1 MSDINSV
8 APKKATGEAQEYIE
22 LLWGAFVENYE
33 AFKAKKMSLDDEVV
47 YNLLSSPGPAQ
58 YNEFSRFFD
67 FFNGGKDYIWSLKE
81 QMYMHDFADIEN
93 GTCEPDILEFLQKL
107 YDTNDYFPK
116 VITLISG
123 LFWGQH
129 PGTRK
134 KIMSHFKKFYDKGD
148 KVRLLT
154 RAKKEVTEEHA
165 SIFTDDSQFYMPIR
179 KPFHFVMAGD
189 DYLYFEFPHT
199 ESTVFRLNMLL
210 DLNKLDYKQGKSKP
224 DMLRFLYEQFDAK
237 YDEVSVK

>member
-1 MSDINSV
+1 MADINAV

-22 LLWGAFVENYE
+22 LLWGAFAENYQ
-33 AFKAKKMSLDDEVV
+33 AFENEEMKLDDEVV

-58 YNEFSRFFD
+58 YNEFHSFFD
-67 FFNGGKDYIWSLKE
+67 FLEGGKDYIWSLSE

-107 YDTNDYFPK
+107 YDANDYFPK
-116 VITLISG
+116 EITLVSG

-129 PGTRK
+129 HGTRK
-134 KIMSHFKKFYDKGD
+134 KIMSHFKKFHDRGD

-154 RAKKEVTEEHA
+154 RAKKEVIEEHA
-165 SIFTDDSQFYMPIR
+165 SIFTEDSQFYMPKR

-199 ESTVFRLNMLL
+199 ESTVFRLNMLVDINTL
-210 DLNKLDYKQGKSKP
+210 KYKQGKSKE
-224 DMLRFLYEQFDAK
+224 DMLRFLYSQFDAK
-237 YDEVSVK
+237 YNGVAVK